1 MHILTLHCC
10 FVILYTFIY
19 CSKDFMYTAIKQFQ
33 ALMTSIRLSNE
44 IKSRLVKIG
53 ARLSLKD
60 GKARSMEDVIELL
73 LDGYEKNC

>member
-1 MHILTLHCC
+1 
-10 FVILYTFIY
+10 
-19 CSKDFMYTAIKQFQ
+19 
-33 ALMTSIRLSNE
+33 MTSIRLSNE